1 MTRSAVLI
9 VEDDD
14 DLRPELVEYLR
25 RRGRRVSACGSLAA
39 AREMLEKML
48 AKSAPPEHVI
58 SDVGLPD
65 GDGLRLFS
73 EFAPR
78 LAGTRWLLMSGSH
91 DIERLTKTLRSLVTP
106 HPPVVIEKPFSLK
119 LLQRFADDLSLED

>member
-1 MTRSAVLI
+1 MTRSVLI

-14 DLRPELVEYLR
+14 DLRPELVEFLR
-25 RRGRRVSACGSLAA
+25 KRGRRVSACGSLAT
-39 AREMLEKML
+39 AREALETMLVKRT
-48 AKSAPPEHVI
+48 PPEHVI

-91 DIERLTKTLRSLVTP
+91 DIERLTRTLRDLVTA

-119 LLQRFADDLSLED
+119 LLQRFVDDLAPED

>member
-1 MTRSAVLI
+1 MTRSVLI

-14 DLRPELVEYLR
+14 DLRPELVEFLR
-25 RRGRRVSACGSLAA
+25 KRGRRVSACGSLAA
-39 AREMLEKML
+39 ARETLEKML
-48 AKSAPPEHVI
+48 AKHTPPVHVI

-65 GDGLRLFS
+65 GDGLRLIS

-78 LAGTRWLLMSGSH
+78 LSDTRWLLMSGSH
-91 DIERLTKTLRSLVTP
+91 DIDRLTKTLRNLVTP

-119 LLQRFADDLSLED
+119 VLQRFVDDLSLED